1 MLVRHRVCWLD
12 GLDAV
17 KVDFLK
23 RKRQRGLIKKI
34 LVLDV
39 EEKEVFRKYT

>member
-12 GLDAV
+12 VIDGV

-23 RKRQRGLIKKI
+23 RKRQRGLIKNT

-39 EEKEVFRKYT
+39 EEKEVFRRYT

>member
-12 GLDAV
+12 GIDGV
-17 KVDFLK
+17 KADILK
-23 RKRQRGLIKKI
+23 RKCQRGLIIKT